1 MSAYFF
7 FFSTC
12 SPYSHAQFAPLVHFA
27 AAAAAALVV
36 VVVVVVVAVMVNVL
50 VVRHTPADA
59 YAYLFVPIFFHFSF
73 FRSAIGITDISNRLL
88 RSLLHLQECDCLS
101 QKK

>member
-27 AAAAAALVV
+27 AAAAAA
-36 VVVVVVVAVMVNVL
+36 VVVVVVAVM
-50 VVRHTPADA
+50 VRHTPADA
-59 YAYLFVPIFFHFSF
+59 YAYLCSIFFHFSF

-88 RSLLHLQECDCLS
+88 RSLLHLQACDCLS

>member
-1 MSAYFF
+1 MSACFF

-27 AAAAAALVV
+27 AAAAAAVV
-36 VVVVVVVAVMVNVL
+36 VVVMAVMVNVL

-59 YAYLFVPIFFHFSF
+59 YAYLCSNFFFIVLS

-88 RSLLHLQECDCLS
+88 RSLLHLQACDCLS